1 MWATMR
7 RALAIGRALL
17 RLSWVRAKKSIAVTS
32 ADCSERQAPFCV
44 EKHLFKQKVL
54 VLSSDLE
61 WPSSQRPTQFGSYL
75 GELSQQLKGTKRA

>member
-32 ADCSERQAPFCV
+32 ADCSERQALCV

-61 WPSSQRPTQFGSYL
+61 WPSSQRPTQFDSYL
-75 GELSQQLKGTKRA
+75 RELSQQLKGTKRA